1 MIKYSTSITINADQE
16 ATWRVLSDVARW
28 PEWTPTVTKVDVLD
42 RSEPRLDTR
51 FKVHQPKLRPVTW
64 TVTQFASPS
73 GFTWESRMPGMLMIA
88 EHVVTPIGA
97 EQTETTL
104 TFSFQGLLGAIVG
117 RVYGKISKAYID
129 TEAQSLKKKVEGT
142 VSSR

>member
-16 ATWRVLSDVARW
+16 ATWKVLSDVAHW
-28 PEWTPTVTKVDVLD
+28 PEWTPTVTKVEVLD
-42 RSEPRLDTR
+42 QSKPRLDNR
-51 FKVHQPKLRPVTW
+51 YKVYQPKLQPVTW
-64 TVTQFASPS
+64 TVTEFASPS
-73 GFTWESRMPGMLMIA
+73 GFTWESRMPGVLMIA
-88 EHVVTPIGA
+88 EHVVKPIGA

-117 RVYGKISKAYID
+117 RIYGRISKAYID
-129 TEAQSLKKKVEGT
+129 TEAQSLKKRVESS